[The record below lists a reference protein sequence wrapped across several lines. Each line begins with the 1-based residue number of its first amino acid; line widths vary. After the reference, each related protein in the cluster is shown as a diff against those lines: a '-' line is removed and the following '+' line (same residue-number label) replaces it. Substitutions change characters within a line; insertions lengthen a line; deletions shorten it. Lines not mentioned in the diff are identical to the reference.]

1 MSEATLTL
9 RELFEVD
16 TKDLSARVEP
26 GLDVYQAVQNARQ
39 EIAKESRAIR
49 WPWVR
54 KAVAEESQDLLNLKR
69 FGCPGRRLEE
79 VPANRTICRRRK
91 IRSRGKDSCP
101 VGRAHRKI
109 ATSSLP

>member
-54 KAVAEESQDLLNLKR
+54 KAVAEESPRGQENPPPAPGLEAS
-69 FGCPGRRLEE
+69 GC
-79 VPANRTICRRRK
+79 
-91 IRSRGKDSCP
+91 
-101 VGRAHRKI
+101 
-109 ATSSLP
+109 

>member
-39 EIAKESRAIR
+39 GDAPKPIAASMS
-49 WPWVR
+49 PCGT
-54 KAVAEESQDLLNLKR
+54 
-69 FGCPGRRLEE
+69 F
-79 VPANRTICRRRK
+79 
-91 IRSRGKDSCP
+91 
-101 VGRAHRKI
+101 
-109 ATSSLP
+109 SSDA